1 MIKFSLNA
9 LFQQTDE
16 ETVSMINE
24 HKTQIESLTSRLVD
38 ALLDMDVLCL
48 ERDWFAE
55 ELDKCNKP
63 PISDIFWDKGNSEEL
78 YHDVRDIFENAI
90 DSDTK
95 VGLEI
100 TVLEAMSM
108 PTLTYRLTELNDDCS
123 FEIEEIT

>member
-16 ETVSMINE
+16 ETISMVNE
-24 HKTQIESLTSRLVD
+24 YKEQIESLNSRLTD
-38 ALLDMDVLCL
+38 ALSDMDALCL
-48 ERDWFAE
+48 ERDWFAK

-63 PISDIFWDKGNSEEL
+63 PISDMFWDKDNPEEP
-78 YHDVRDIFENAI
+78 YHDVRDIFENHV
-90 DSDTK
+90 DSDAR

-108 PTLTYRLTELNDDCS
+108 PTLTYRLTELNDDYS